1 VTADPRILQALLA
14 GLITG
19 MAVALA
25 TTAIALIAIARNPRW
40 REQPLSLPIPLP
52 AAGVIVVNAMVLGWT
67 VGGLVLGA
75 IFLGIEDRRPSAGL
89 GSANL
94 VFTAVVAG
102 GIVTLL
108 AAGAYVRGRVTWP
121 VLSTAGVAALA
132 FGWLLPLLATI
143 DT

>member
-1 VTADPRILQALLA
+1 MTADPRILQALLA
-14 GLITG
+14 GLIAG
-19 MAVALA
+19 AVVALA
-25 TTAIALIAIARNPRW
+25 TTAIWMTALARDPRW
-40 REQPLSLPIPLP
+40 RERPLSLPVPLP

-67 VGGLVLGA
+67 IAGLVLGA
-75 IFLGIEDRRPSAGL
+75 IFLGIEDRRAAAGL

-102 GIVTLL
+102 GIVVLL
-108 AAGAYVRGRVTWP
+108 ALGAYVRGRVTWP
-121 VLSTAGVAALA
+121 VWSTAAVAALA